1 MNPNPALVDHG
12 RRVLQDQAF
21 SRLLGT
27 ELDRL
32 EPGVATLRLPLRAEH
47 LQQHGIVHGGVISY
61 LADNALTFAGG
72 SVLGD
77 CVTAEWKINYLRP
90 ARDAQA
96 LVAEASVLG
105 QGRTQA
111 VCRCEVYAQQGDTR
125 VLCAVAQGT
134 IRQREAR

>member
-1 MNPNPALVDHG
+1 MNPTLHDQG
-12 RRVLQDQAF
+12 RQVLQAQAF

-32 EPGVATLRLPLRAEH
+32 EPGAATLRLRLRPDH
-47 LQQHGIVHGGVISY
+47 LQQHGIVHGGVIAY

-90 ARDAQA
+90 ARAA
-96 LVAEASVLG
+96 ESLVAEAQVVG
-105 QGRTQA
+105 QGRSQA
-111 VCRCEVYAQQGDTR
+111 VCRCDVYAQGADGR
-125 VLCAVAQGT
+125 VLCAAAQGT
-134 IRQREAR
+134 IRRREG